1 MNKEEFLKIKEAYK
15 SARTEEKKYN
25 RLHYKKER

>member
-15 SARTEEKKYN
+15 SARTEERKSIID
-25 RLHYKKER
+25 LFGI